1 LLNQPTKL
9 AIFNSKLLV
18 YQLIIDDKKKTL
30 RAIAALRKTSFPFH
44 PGFTHPFL
52 VVPFSGQQIQALR
65 SFYTENKHHP
75 K

>member
-1 LLNQPTKL
+1 M
-9 AIFNSKLLV
+9 I
-18 YQLIIDDKKKTL
+18 KKTL